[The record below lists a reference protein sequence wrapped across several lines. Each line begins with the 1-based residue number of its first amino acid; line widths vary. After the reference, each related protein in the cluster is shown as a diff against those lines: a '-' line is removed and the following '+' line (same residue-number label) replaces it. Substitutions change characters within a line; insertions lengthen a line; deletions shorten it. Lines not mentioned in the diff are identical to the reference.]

1 MRVLLNSIVEP
12 DLFAITAGMMT
23 IAPKKIGPN
32 IVAMMNH
39 RVRTR
44 SRYSRFMIAQSLAM
58 SAHPHFDARR
68 SNSLQEDLVKGRTDN
83 FKPIDRCACG
93 DNAMQQSLRV
103 CSIRELDL
111 EVPVGIVDTIDE
123 RTVGQH
129 SGDLRRRSACESERN
144 VP

>member
-68 SNSLQEDLVKGRTDN
+68 SNSLQEDLVKRRTNDLES
-83 FKPIDRCACG
+83 IDCCACI
-93 DNAMQQSLRV
+93 DHAMQQRLRIGSV
-103 CSIRELDL
+103 GELYL
-111 EVPVGIVDTIDE
+111 EKPVGIIDAVDE